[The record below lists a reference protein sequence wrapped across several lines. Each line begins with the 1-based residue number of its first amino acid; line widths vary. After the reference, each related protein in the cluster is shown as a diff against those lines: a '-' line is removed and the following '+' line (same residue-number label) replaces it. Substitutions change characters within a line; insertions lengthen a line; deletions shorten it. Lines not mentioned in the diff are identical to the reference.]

1 MNDSI
6 VIKIESGVVA
16 EIFSTSPVQVTIV
29 DYDMIEGG
37 ETYERREKKAVF
49 SMATEQLIDQDQIPE
64 LVKSLVL
71 ECRRPADL
79 VTLLLVMEE
88 VEASV

>member
-37 ETYERREKKAVF
+37 EMYERRKKKAVI
-49 SMATEQLIDQDQIPE
+49 SMASEQLIDQEHIPE
-64 LVKSLVL
+64 LVKSLLL

-79 VTLLLVMEE
+79 VPLSLVKEE
-88 VEASV
+88 VETIV

>member
-16 EIFSTSPVQVTIV
+16 EIFSTSPVQVTVV

-49 SMATEQLIDQDQIPE
+49 FMVPEQLIDQEHIPE

-79 VTLLLVMEE
+79 VPLSLVREE
-88 VEASV
+88 VEATV

>member
-1 MNDSI
+1 MNNSI
-6 VIKIESGVVA
+6 IIRIESGVVA
-16 EIFSTSPVQVTIV
+16 EIFSTSPVQVTVV

-37 ETYERREKKAVF
+37 ETYEHCEKKAVL
-49 SMATEQLIDQDQIPE
+49 SMVPDQFVSQEHIEE

-79 VTLLLVMEE
+79 VTMMPIKKEKHLP
-88 VEASV
+88 

>member
-37 ETYERREKKAVF
+37 ETYERRKKKAVI
-49 SMATEQLIDQDQIPE
+49 SMASEQLIDQEHIPE
-64 LVKSLVL
+64 LVKSLLL

-79 VTLLLVMEE
+79 VPLSLVKEE
-88 VEASV
+88 VETIV